1 MSTQVLNAVPPLSK
15 NQRNLYRYYLAHVKR
30 HPRTPCYVPKNPMT
44 SMNNEPGMTK
54 LQAYIKIIDSLENLN
69 LAYIKIIDSLE
80 NLNLIRTD
88 RSADNYTG
96 WIILP
101 PNKI

>member
-15 NQRNLYRYYLAHVKR
+15 NQRNLYRYYLAHMKR
-30 HPRTPCYVPKNPMT
+30 HPNTPCYVPRNPMT
-44 SMNNEPGMTK
+44 SMNNIPGMTK
-54 LQAYIKIIDSLENLN
+54 LDAYIKIIDSLEKL
-69 LAYIKIIDSLE
+69 K
-80 NLNLIRTD
+80 LISTD

-101 PNKI
+101 PKRI

>member
-1 MSTQVLNAVPPLSK
+1 MSTQVLNAVPPLTK
-15 NQRNLYRYYLAHVKR
+15 NQRNLYRYYLAHIKR
-30 HPRTPCYVPKNPMT
+30 HPDTPCYVPKNPMT
-44 SMNNEPGMTK
+44 SMNNVPGMTK
-54 LQAYIKIIDSLENLN
+54 LQ
-69 LAYIKIIDSLE
+69 AYIKIIDSLE

-101 PNKI
+101 PHKS